1 MTADFFFFNAKEVA
15 VLGILPEMKHVAATA
30 LHVLNALLC
39 KHMGTH
45 LSLYIIHINVIIL
58 PSCSMPLT
66 LVLSSRSLPAHIA
79 VPFFLHYC
87 VAFHLGPQIFHY
99 SPVMEADCYHFFTTT
114 NTSQSISLSQGLCAQ
129 LQMFLEERF
138 LRVGMPGQRCAPTR
152 AMICPELK
160 THTEVTTSQTG
171 EF

>member
-1 MTADFFFFNAKEVA
+1 
-15 VLGILPEMKHVAATA
+15 MKHVAATA
-30 LHVLNALLC
+30 LHVLNAFLC

-45 LSLYIIHINVIIL
+45 LSLYSHKCNYITIL
-58 PSCSMPLT
+58 FYASHTWFIFEISPRAYT
-66 LVLSSRSLPAHIA
+66 A

-87 VAFHLGPQIFHY
+87 VAFRLGPQILHY

-114 NTSQSISLSQGLCAQ
+114 NTSQSISLSQRLCAQ
-129 LQMFLEERF
+129 LQIFLEERF